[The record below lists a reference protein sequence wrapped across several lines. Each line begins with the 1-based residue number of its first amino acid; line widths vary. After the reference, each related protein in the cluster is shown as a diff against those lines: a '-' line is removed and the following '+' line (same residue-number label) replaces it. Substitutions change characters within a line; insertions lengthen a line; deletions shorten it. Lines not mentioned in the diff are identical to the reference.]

1 MNTRNSHIKRQTRPG
16 SLTNIISV
24 LALLVLGTMIMAVG
38 LLAIQIGTGVSPLQ
52 AISGFLALDNIH
64 IWWYISRAAGF
75 MGYLLVWLSTLWGFA
90 ISSKILDPIL
100 ERMFTY
106 DFHEHLS
113 LLSIGF
119 MLLHAVVLLLDHV
132 EPLSLIEVLLPFVS
146 SYRPFWTGIGIIAF
160 YMSVLVTVTFYIRSK
175 ISMRAFRAIHYLS
188 IAAYVGSLFHG
199 LYAGT
204 DSALTWVQWMYW
216 GTFLS
221 TVFFLVYWLVNLWMN
236 KQKNVKRNRL
246 QGAKSY
252 QL

>member
-1 MNTRNSHIKRQTRPG
+1 
-16 SLTNIISV
+16 
-24 LALLVLGTMIMAVG
+24 MIMAVG
-38 LLAIQIGTGVSPLQ
+38 LLAIQIGTGISPLQ

-64 IWWYISRAAGF
+64 IWWYISRAAGL

-100 ERMFTY
+100 ERTFTY

-132 EPLSLIEVLLPFVS
+132 EPLSLIEVLFPFVS

-160 YMSVLVTVTFYIRSK
+160 YLTVLVTVTFYIRSK
-175 ISMRAFRAIHYLS
+175 ISMRAFRVIHYLS

-199 LYAGT
+199 LYSGT

-236 KQKNVKRNRL
+236 RQKNARRNQL